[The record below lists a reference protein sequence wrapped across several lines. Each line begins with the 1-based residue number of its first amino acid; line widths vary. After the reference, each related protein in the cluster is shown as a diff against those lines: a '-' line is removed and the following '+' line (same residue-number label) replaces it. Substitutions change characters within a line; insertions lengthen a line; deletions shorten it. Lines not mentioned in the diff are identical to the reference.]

1 MHSSTPRTEF
11 LAGVRAILPIQL
23 GVLPFALI
31 TGVSAASI
39 GMTAVQGIGMSL
51 IVFAG
56 AAQLVSIQLLD
67 AHAPLL
73 VIWTS
78 TFFINLR
85 FFMYSSSLAAH
96 LPRLPRRWKL
106 LAPYLLTDQAYGI
119 SILAFTQEP
128 ERPYKLWFYLGTAVI
143 LWLVWMAG
151 TAVGA
156 VVGVLIPA
164 SWSLNF
170 AVPLTFLALVMAT
183 LKDRAAVAAAVA
195 AGATAVLAAPLP
207 YKTGLILA
215 ALVGIGVG
223 MAGDTLWRKRP
234 SPAP

>member
-1 MHSSTPRTEF
+1 MSPLTPRTEF

-23 GVLPFALI
+23 GVVPFALI
-31 TGVSAASI
+31 TGVSATSI

-56 AAQLVSIQLLD
+56 AAQLVGIQLLD

-96 LPRLPRRWKL
+96 LPRLSWRWKL
-106 LAPYLLTDQAYGI
+106 LLPYLLTDQAFAM
-119 SILAFTQEP
+119 SILAFTQQP
-128 ERPYKLWFYLGTAVI
+128 ERPYKRYFYLGTAVT
-143 LWLVWMAG
+143 LWLVWLGG

-156 VVGVLIPA
+156 
-164 SWSLNF
+164 
-170 AVPLTFLALVMAT
+170 
-183 LKDRAAVAAAVA
+183 
-195 AGATAVLAAPLP
+195 
-207 YKTGLILA
+207 
-215 ALVGIGVG
+215 LVG
-223 MAGDTLWRKRP
+223 
-234 SPAP
+234 

>member
-1 MHSSTPRTEF
+1 MSFTTPRSEF
-11 LAGVRAILPIQL
+11 LAGVRIILPIQL
-23 GVLPFALI
+23 GVVPFALI
-31 TGVSAASI
+31 AGVSAVSI

-73 VIWTS
+73 VIWLS

-85 FFMYSSSLAAH
+85 FFMYSSSLATH
-96 LPRLPRRWKL
+96 LPRLPWRWKL
-106 LAPYLLTDQAYGI
+106 LLPYLLTDQAYAM
-119 SILAFTQEP
+119 SILAFTQQP
-128 ERPYKLWFYLGTAVI
+128 ERPYKRYYYLGMAVT
-143 LWLVWMAG
+143 LWLVWMGG
-151 TAVGA
+151 TTVGA
-156 VVGVLIPA
+156 LIGVLIPT

-170 AVPLTFLALVMAT
+170 AVPLTFLALLMAT
-183 LKDRAAVAAAVA
+183 LKDRPSLLAALA
-195 AGATAVLAAPLP
+195 AGATAVLAASLP

-223 MAGDTLWRKRP
+223 MASDTLGRQRP
-234 SPAP
+234 TAVS